1 MHMKSGACKAA
12 FLVCF
17 LFAAA
22 GWGQHSWAVPCAA
35 EIADLISRES
45 YGFDSMVLKKLDAIN
60 IEIMDADELNR
71 TLSSGDRYAHYI
83 PAATM
88 KRVMNLGKKAAAGT
102 GMDIIKDRSGRI
114 RMIPF
119 IGSPAD
125 TSGIEYGDVLLKVD
139 GVDITSKSIDDIGY
153 LIRGEED
160 TDVEI
165 TATDS
170 RGEEYTV
177 PVTRKV
183 RRYPDVMITGS
194 NPAVIRI
201 FRFGS
206 NTAEQLQAEIAKL
219 EQEQDFFKGTEKK
232 NRRFFIDLRGN
243 TGGVM
248 EQGARSAELFLN
260 AGKTV
265 YRLKNNHGI
274 NEVKAAK
281 SGPAANNR
289 FVIMQDYLTAS
300 AAEMMIAAL
309 KAGANVG
316 AYGERTAGKARV
328 QDVFRLSDGS
338 FLKLTVG
345 ELLYPDHDAV
355 NDTNWEDSGI
365 APDVEKRH

>member
-1 MHMKSGACKAA
+1 MKSGARKAA
-12 FLVCF
+12 LLFCF
-17 LFAAA
+17 LLAAA
-22 GWGQHSWAVPCAA
+22 GGLQESFAVPCAS
-35 EIADLISRES
+35 EIEELIIRES
-45 YGFDSMVLKKLDAIN
+45 YGFDGRVLNKLDAIN
-60 IEIMDADELNR
+60 IAAMDAETLNR
-71 TLSSGDRYAHYI
+71 TLASGDRYAHYI

-165 TATDS
+165 TAKDS

-177 PVTRKV
+177 PVTRKIKS
-183 RRYPDVMITGS
+183 YPDVMRTGS
-194 NPAVIRI
+194 NPVVIRI
-201 FRFGS
+201 FRFGN
-206 NTAEQLQAEIAKL
+206 NTGEQLRAELAKL
-219 EQEQDFFKGTEKK
+219 EQEQGSFNGTEKRA
-232 NRRFFIDLRGN
+232 RRFFIDLRGN

-274 NEVKAAK
+274 QEVRAAK
-281 SGPAANNR
+281 SGLAGNNR

-309 KAGANVG
+309 KAGTNVG
-316 AYGERTAGKARV
+316 TYGERTAGKARV

-345 ELLYPDHDAV
+345 ELLYPARDAD
-355 NDTNWEDSGI
+355 NDTNWEGSGI

>member
-1 MHMKSGACKAA
+1 MKSGASKAA

-22 GWGQHSWAVPCAA
+22 VWGQQSLAVPCAT

-45 YGFDSMVLKKLDAIN
+45 YGFDSRVLKRLDAIN
-60 IEIMDADELNR
+60 IAAMDTEELNR
-71 TLSSGDRYAHYI
+71 TLTAGDRYASYI

-125 TSGIEYGDVLLKVD
+125 TSGIEYGDVLLQVD
-139 GVDITSKSIDDIGY
+139 GVDITAKSIDDIGY

-165 TATDS
+165 TAKDS

-177 PVTRKV
+177 PVTRKIKH
-183 RRYPDVMITGS
+183 YPDVMRTGS
-194 NPAVIRI
+194 NPVVIRI

-206 NTAEQLQAEIAKL
+206 NTGELLRAEIARL
-219 EQEQDFFKGTEKK
+219 EQEQGAFKGTEKK

-281 SGPAANNR
+281 SGLAANNR

-316 AYGERTAGKARV
+316 TYGERSAGKARV

-345 ELLYPDHDAV
+345 ELLYPDSDADR
-355 NDTNWEDSGI
+355 DTNWEGSGI
-365 APDVEKRH
+365 VPDVEKRH

>member
-1 MHMKSGACKAA
+1 
-12 FLVCF
+12 
-17 LFAAA
+17 
-22 GWGQHSWAVPCAA
+22 
-35 EIADLISRES
+35 
-45 YGFDSMVLKKLDAIN
+45 
-60 IEIMDADELNR
+60 
-71 TLSSGDRYAHYI
+71 
-83 PAATM
+83 
-88 KRVMNLGKKAAAGT
+88 
-102 GMDIIKDRSGRI
+102 
-114 RMIPF
+114 MIPF

-165 TATDS
+165 TAKDS

-183 RRYPDVMITGS
+183 KRYPDVMRTGS
-194 NPAVIRI
+194 NPVVIRI
-201 FRFGS
+201 FRFGN
-206 NTAEQLQAEIAKL
+206 NTGEQLLAELAKL
-219 EQEQDFFKGTEKK
+219 EQEQGSFKGTEKK

-265 YRLKNNHGI
+265 YKLKNNRGI
-274 NEVKAAK
+274 QEVRAAK
-281 SGPAANNR
+281 SGLAGNSR

-316 AYGERTAGKARV
+316 TYGERTAGKARV

-345 ELLYPDHDAV
+345 ELLYPDRDAD
-355 NDTNWEDSGI
+355 NDTNWEGSGI